1 MEDLFRGIHFRSLY
15 KYIYKIHEVSPKEA
29 QIVFENLKKKFH
41 CERSELRLQKKKI
54 LQIPQFFL

>member
-1 MEDLFRGIHFRSLY
+1 MGYIRGGPFSRYTFPKFI
-15 KYIYKIHEVSPKEA
+15 SPKEA